1 MSACLGLIVTSDTCT
16 EVVHNLTLISP
27 YLYSWLATGAETRE
41 HSKVR
46 EREFGGVLAQQWLQ

>member
-16 EVVHNLTLISP
+16 EVFHNQTLLSS
-27 YLYSWLATGAETRE
+27 YLYSWLATGAETGE

-46 EREFGGVLAQQWLQ
+46 EREFGGVPAQQWLQ